1 MSQRVSLDKYIK
13 NIDIS
18 DRVLI
23 ISQQYP
29 VYIDVIKKLIRV
41 LLLVYNIEFKN
52 FNINIENIINDILE
66 DIFQKRYTEII
77 DDDTIDFLSDICHNM
92 FRHKKNSIESMI
104 SSIRNESISYI
115 CDGIDN
121 MGINMYEARS
131 IGFSSVFSDFLL
143 NSINNPHIYDES
155 LVLETLIQN
164 FNFRNITW
172 SFSPHIKN
180 ITEQINNNNRNYTT
194 LLLREI
200 IDTIK
205 KKDTNDLEDNDL
217 FRENKLNEN
226 LYALDIYTGISLIN
240 HINYFDPEE
249 RVKIMKEQYPLYM
262 KYIKKIINI
271 LILICH
277 EDLIIN
283 FSIDTIIDNII
294 DDIFEEKNSEHFSVY
309 TLKYMYDVCD
319 YLFRCDK
326 DDVKS
331 LNDRIRDLVV
341 SYLFNG
347 SKIDTFE
354 LIGCSSIFADFLII
368 SIDNIL
374 ELSAS
379 ESSASESSASES
391 SASDTE
397 FNENLNLEYLI
408 AQFNYSDITWSLSN
422 IKGELSIDANNY
434 GKPRVIKQLYEI
446 INFFKETY
454 ASKLNI

>member
-1 MSQRVSLDKYIK
+1 MSARVSLEKYIK

-41 LLLVYNIEFKN
+41 LLLVYNVEFN
-52 FNINIENIINDILE
+52 NININIENTINDILE

-77 DDDTIDFLSDICHNM
+77 NDDTIDYLSDICHNI

-131 IGFSSVFSDFLL
+131 IGFASVFSDFLL
-143 NSINNPHIYDES
+143 NSINNPHIYEEN
-155 LVLETLIQN
+155 LVLDTLIQN

-172 SFSPHIKN
+172 SFSPHIKRIN
-180 ITEQINNNNRNYTT
+180 EQININNQNYTT

-200 IDTIK
+200 IYSIR
-205 KKDTNDLEDNDL
+205 KKDTNDLEYNDL

-226 LYALDIYTGISLIN
+226 LYSLDIYTGISLIN
-240 HINYFDPEE
+240 HINYFDTEE
-249 RVKIMKEQYPLYM
+249 RVKIMIEQYPLYM

-277 EDLIIN
+277 EDLIVD
-283 FSIDTIIDNII
+283 FGIDTIVDTII
-294 DDIFEEKNSEHFSVY
+294 DDIFKEKKSEHLSVD
-309 TLKYMYDVCD
+309 TLKYLYEVCD
-319 YLFRCDK
+319 YLFRCEK

-341 SYLFNG
+341 SYLFNS

-354 LIGCSSIFADFLII
+354 LIGYSSIFSDFLII
-368 SIDNIL
+368 CINNIT
-374 ELSAS
+374 
-379 ESSASESSASES
+379 
-391 SASDTE
+391 DTE
-397 FNENLNLEYLI
+397 FNENFNLEYLI

-422 IKGELSIDANNY
+422 IKSELSIDANNY

-446 INFFKETY
+446 INVFKETY
-454 ASKLNI
+454 TSKLNI